1 MEFSSQQY
9 RAGSA
14 FCGPVNTHGKE
25 RLPTCSFVLTARLKS
40 NVEVRGTKCD
50 LGGVKGS
57 FSVQSVDGSVTE
69 ANPFGLGLKLD
80 YCLQKMTVDA
90 FLKLAPQE

>member
-1 MEFSSQQY
+1 MNIVLLRIFYSEFPNIAYLHLIQ
-9 RAGSA
+9 
-14 FCGPVNTHGKE
+14 PKPD
-25 RLPTCSFVLTARLKS
+25 RL
-40 NVEVRGTKCD
+40 

-57 FSVQSVDGSVTE
+57 FSAQSVDGSVTE
-69 ANPFGLGLKLD
+69 TNPFGLGLKLD